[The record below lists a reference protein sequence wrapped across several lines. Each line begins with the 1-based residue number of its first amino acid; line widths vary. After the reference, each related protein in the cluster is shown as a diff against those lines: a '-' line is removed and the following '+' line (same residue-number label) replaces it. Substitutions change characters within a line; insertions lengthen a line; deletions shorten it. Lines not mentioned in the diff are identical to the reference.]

1 MSILA
6 LGRKEKKGE
15 RKLPIKKSEESKRRK
30 FLIKE
35 WEKAKKKERERE
47 IQDGNVISI
56 TYSNLE
62 RRQI

>member
-47 IQDGNVISI
+47 RESDAK
-56 TYSNLE
+56 
-62 RRQI
+62 R